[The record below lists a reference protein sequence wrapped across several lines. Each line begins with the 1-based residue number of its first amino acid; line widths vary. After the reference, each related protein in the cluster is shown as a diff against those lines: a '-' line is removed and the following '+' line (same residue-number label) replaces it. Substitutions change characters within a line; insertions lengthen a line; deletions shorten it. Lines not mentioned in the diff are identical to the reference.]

1 VKLSR
6 RQFLGI
12 TIVLAVLAASPRN
25 ANAEAYPSRPIT
37 MVNPFPAGGPL
48 DSLARLLAEHMRGTL
63 GQPVVI
69 ENVTGASGNIGTGR
83 VARAAPDGYTFG
95 LGYWGTHVANAAIY
109 DLKYDVLNDF
119 EPVSLLSGGPLLLV
133 GKKSLPAND
142 LGSLI
147 SWLKANPCKAV
158 QGTAGVGTAT
168 HIVGLFFMKETG
180 TCLQLVPYRG
190 VAPAMQDLL
199 AEQIDLMLTDTAVS
213 LPHVR
218 AGSIKA
224 FAVSAE
230 KRLASAPDIP
240 TMGESGFPS
249 LSFWQWYGLWS
260 PKGTPRDVIARVNE
274 AVNNALDDPTI
285 RLRLAEQGM
294 EIPPRPQRTPEALSA
309 LQRSEIDKW
318 WPIIRAANIKA
329 E

>member
-12 TIVLAVLAASPRN
+12 AAGTAALAIPPGVVSAQN
-25 ANAEAYPSRPIT
+25 YPSRPIT

-48 DSLARLLAEHMRGTL
+48 DSLARMLAAHMQGPL
-63 GQPVVI
+63 GQSVVI
-69 ENVTGASGNIGTGR
+69 ENVTGASGTIGTGR

-119 EPVSLLSGGPLLLV
+119 EPVVLLSGGPLLLV
-133 GKKSLPAND
+133 SKKSVPAND
-142 LGSLI
+142 LASLL
-147 SWLKANPCKAV
+147 SWLKANPCKTT
-158 QGTAGVGTAT
+158 QGTAGIGTAT
-168 HIVGLFFMKETG
+168 HILGLFFMKETG
-180 TCLQLVPYRG
+180 TCFQSIPYRG

-199 AEQIDLMLTDTAVS
+199 AEQFDLMFTDTDVS

-230 KRLASAPDIP
+230 ERLATASDIP

-249 LSFWQWYGLWS
+249 LNFWQWYGLWA
-260 PKGTPRDVIARVNE
+260 PKGTPRDVIARINA
-274 AVNNALDDPTI
+274 AVNDALDDPTI
-285 RLRLAEQGM
+285 RRRLLDQGM
-294 EIPPRPQRTPEALSA
+294 EVPSRQQRTPEALGE
-309 LQRSEIDKW
+309 LQKSEINKW
-318 WPIIRAANIKA
+318 WPIIKAANIRI